1 MTDGDCTFP
10 QSGINR
16 LIQDNTLI
24 NKIEFHSI
32 AFGRSANKDI
42 LSRMA
47 NSFPNGQGIMSD
59 APNAEALVK
68 TFIDIVPNIYA

>member
-1 MTDGDCTFP
+1 MSDGVWSFP
-10 QSGINR
+10 LSGINR
-16 LIQDNTLI
+16 LLQDSTII

-32 AFGRSANKDI
+32 AFGSKANKDI

-59 APNAEALVK
+59 APNA
-68 TFIDIVPNIYA
+68 

>member
-24 NKIEFHSI
+24 NKIKFHSI
-32 AFGRSANKDI
+32 AFGPHANKDI
-42 LSRMA
+42 VYRMA
-47 NSFPNGQGIMSD
+47 NSFPF
-59 APNAEALVK
+59 APQALAQK
-68 TFIDIVPNIYA
+68 FIDIIPNIYE